1 MSRDV
6 LRGLTLCCLLL
17 EYMLRT
23 CTCKYNCDY
32 RNKQKLKVNGLLD
45 LVVLQSSKLG
55 GILIE
60 YLRCLVCLFVVFVCC
75 VCLVCLFG
83 VFVRCVYLVCLFGEF
98 VWCVCLVCLFG
109 VFVWCVCLVCLIGV
123 FVWCVC
129 LVGLFGVF
137 VSLLLCHFLRHY
149 YFRLGFLVGR

>member
-17 EYMLRT
+17 EYLLRT

-60 YLRCLVCLFVVFVCC
+60 YLRCLVCLF
-75 VCLVCLFG
+75 
-83 VFVRCVYLVCLFGEF
+83 
-98 VWCVCLVCLFG
+98 
-109 VFVWCVCLVCLIGV
+109 
-123 FVWCVC
+123 
-129 LVGLFGVF
+129 GVF
-137 VSLLLCHFLRHY
+137 VSLLLCQVLRHY
-149 YFRLGFLVGR
+149 YFRLFFSK

>member
-17 EYMLRT
+17 EYLLRT

-60 YLRCLVCLFVVFVCC
+60 YLRCLVCLF
-75 VCLVCLFG
+75 
-83 VFVRCVYLVCLFGEF
+83 
-98 VWCVCLVCLFG
+98 G
-109 VFVWCVCLVCLIGV
+109 VFVWCV
-123 FVWCVC
+123 
-129 LVGLFGVF
+129 
-137 VSLLLCHFLRHY
+137 
-149 YFRLGFLVGR
+149 